1 MTRLVWGWVAGLGFV
16 SGIAQGNAGRATVVC
31 LGLTST
37 LRGESSEEWVKITEL
52 TRLGGVQP
60 LPSKSQRL
68 KGFKGHIGTIPRLL
82 RETDSDQPPSE
93 IYNFV
98 PT

>member
-1 MTRLVWGWVAGLGFV
+1 MAGLEFV
-16 SGIAQGNAGRATVVC
+16 SGIAQGDAGRATVVC
-31 LGLTST
+31 LGLTSA

-52 TRLGGVQP
+52 TRLRGVQP

-82 RETDSDQPPSE
+82 RETDSGQPLSG
-93 IYNFV
+93 IYTLV